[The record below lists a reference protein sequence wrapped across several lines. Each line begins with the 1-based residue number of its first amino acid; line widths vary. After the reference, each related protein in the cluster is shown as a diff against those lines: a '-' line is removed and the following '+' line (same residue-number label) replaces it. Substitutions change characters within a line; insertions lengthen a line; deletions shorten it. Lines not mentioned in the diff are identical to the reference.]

1 MLTAL
6 VALEAVVE
14 LAPIIMLV
22 VGALLEVAAAH
33 VGHLLVRELAEP
45 AEPCRIR
52 DRARLSFHES
62 DVVGVRDNP
71 STHT

>member
-1 MLTAL
+1 MLAAL

-14 LAPIIMLV
+14 LAPIIGPV
-22 VGALLEVAAAH
+22 RALLEAAAAH